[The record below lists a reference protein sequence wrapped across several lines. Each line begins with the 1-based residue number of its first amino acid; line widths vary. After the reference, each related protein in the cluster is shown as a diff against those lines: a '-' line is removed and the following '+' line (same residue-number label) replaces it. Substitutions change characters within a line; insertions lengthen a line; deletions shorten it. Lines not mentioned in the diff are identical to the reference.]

1 MRRGLVPAAAL
12 ALAVACGGEEAQP
25 TPAATWL
32 AEPLAAVRTSTLAA
46 GAANQPPEVRNPYA
60 DDPAAMSQGRQLY
73 LSFNCAGCHGGAG
86 GGGIG
91 PPLADAHW
99 IYGGSDA
106 NIYATIVQGRP
117 NGMPAFGPSLQ
128 GEAAWK
134 LAAFVRSLGAR
145 AEAEGGGEGGGGQGA
160 KPGQGRQGV
169 AP

>member
-1 MRRGLVPAAAL
+1 MRAALLLPAALVL
-12 ALAVACGGEEAQP
+12 AACDREKESAP
-25 TPAATWL
+25 APAATWL

-46 GAANQPPEVRNPYA
+46 GASNPVPEIRNPYA
-60 DDPAAMSQGRQLY
+60 DDPGAIAQGRQLF

-91 PPLADAHW
+91 PPLADEEW
-99 IYGGSDA
+99 IYGDSDA

-134 LAAFVRSLGAR
+134 LAAFVRSLGKR
-145 AEAEGGGEGGGGQGA
+145 AEGQ
-160 KPGQGRQGV
+160 
-169 AP
+169 